1 MKIIELGLKI
11 SKYDR
16 ETCDYNCP
24 FLKLYIYPRKCMLFK
39 EDLESFWDERVE
51 KFRSCADCNS
61 VFDRAIRENKF

>member
-1 MKIIELGLKI
+1 
-11 SKYDR
+11 
-16 ETCDYNCP
+16 
-24 FLKLYIYPRKCMLFK
+24 MLFK